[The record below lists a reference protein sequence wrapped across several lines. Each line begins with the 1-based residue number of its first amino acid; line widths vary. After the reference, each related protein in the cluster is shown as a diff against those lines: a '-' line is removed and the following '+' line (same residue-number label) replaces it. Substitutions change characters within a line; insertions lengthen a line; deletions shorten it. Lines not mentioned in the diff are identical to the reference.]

1 MKKVYT
7 SENRLL
13 VGNAR
18 GLLEA
23 QGIEVT
29 MRNEYVAG
37 VTGEVPV
44 FETWPE
50 LWVVRDRDYERACR
64 IINAAF
70 NEGPGKPWHCRQCGE
85 ENAASFEFCWQCG
98 ADQQEPERA

>member
-1 MKKVYT
+1 M
-7 SENRLL
+7 L

-23 QGIEVT
+23 SGVNVT
-29 MRNEYVAG
+29 MRNEFVAG

-50 LWVVRDRDYERACR
+50 LWVVNDSDYDRACR
-64 IINAAF
+64 IIEAAF
-70 NEGPGKPWHCRQCGE
+70 AGQPGDPWQCRQCGE
-85 ENAASFEFCWQCG
+85 ENEASFEFCWQCG
-98 ADQQEPERA
+98 ADNPETPAGA